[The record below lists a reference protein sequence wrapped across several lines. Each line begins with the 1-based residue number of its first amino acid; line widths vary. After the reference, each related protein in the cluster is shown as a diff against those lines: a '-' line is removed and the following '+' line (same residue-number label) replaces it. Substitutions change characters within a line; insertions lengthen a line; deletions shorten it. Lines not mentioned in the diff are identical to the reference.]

1 MTTSASLTPWPTIWT
16 IVGVLLSLAITVS
29 TAAGLKLPLITDD
42 RLAVLALVIVGFAMC
57 MAGGS
62 ARAIGGYGMTHPV
75 TILGS
80 LIGVLALLI
89 GASVL
94 FSFRLPLIADNR
106 TALFVLAGIILLKVV
121 MNGALYLLGR

>member
-1 MTTSASLTPWPTIWT
+1 MPTGASFTPWPTIWT

-42 RLAVLALVIVGFAMC
+42 RLAVLALVVVGFAMC
-57 MAGGS
+57 MTGGS

-75 TILGS
+75 SILGS
-80 LIGVLALLI
+80 ITGVVALLI
-89 GASVL
+89 GASAL

-106 TALFVLAGIILLKVV
+106 TVLFVMMGIIALKVV
-121 MNGALYLLGR
+121 MNAALYLAGR